1 MFKDVEEVEKKT
13 LGPNY
18 ENYLTMKHN
27 LASCYQKANDFETV
41 FQLFKEMEE
50 VNHNSWFKIMKV
62 ILQQKQ
68 SSALYIEKFNAADSR
83 YLQESVPPL

>member
-27 LASCYQKANDFETV
+27 LASCYQKANDLETAI
-41 FQLFKEMEE
+41 QLFKDVEE

-62 ILQQKQ
+62 IL
-68 SSALYIEKFNAADSR
+68 
-83 YLQESVPPL
+83 